1 MTLRIAVA
9 VVAGVLACANR
20 ADAQGPNQD
29 RPAPQADQPQGQGG
43 TRANGPRRAQ
53 ERARRLQDRAR
64 ERRAARRGAGVTAAV
79 SRVVR
84 LGRDG
89 SLDLTNVAGRVSV
102 TGGGGDDVR
111 IEATKRVWHERE
123 EEARALLEAVNVEV
137 SEGAG
142 RVGIRTDYPRQQSY
156 DAEVE
161 YVITVPQGTRV
172 SLRVASG
179 DIVVANL
186 RGELRAESV
195 AGSVTATAVGDIR
208 LARSVSGDVT
218 VDGATGT
225 ELVASTLNGAVTVRR
240 AKARTIDLRSVGGT
254 VRLSDSEADR
264 VSIQTLTG
272 PVEYAGR
279 IGRNS
284 RYDLQSRSGRIV
296 VAPTGDDG
304 FEVEAATINGELR
317 SDFPLTVREISPRG
331 GRRGGRAGTMQGTVG
346 DGGGLLTLRSF
357 SGTIAIV
364 RR

>member
-1 MTLRIAVA
+1 MNLRIAAA
-9 VVAGVLACANR
+9 VVAGVLAHATLV
-20 ADAQGPNQD
+20 DAQRQNQD
-29 RPAPQADQPQGQGG
+29 TSAERAGQRQGQEGA
-43 TRANGPRRAQ
+43 RANGPRRAQ

-64 ERRAARRGAGVTAAV
+64 ERQTARQGSNATAVV

-89 SLDLTNVAGRVSV
+89 SLDLNNVAGRVTVNGVS
-102 TGGGGDDVR
+102 GDDVR

-123 EEARALLEAVNVEV
+123 EEARRLLESLDVVV

-142 RVGIRTDYPRQQSY
+142 RVGIRTDYPRQQAY

-161 YVITVPQGTRV
+161 YLIAVPQGTRV
-172 SLRVASG
+172 TLRVASG
-179 DIVVANL
+179 DIAVSNV

-195 AGSVTATAVGDIR
+195 GGSVTATSVGDVR
-208 LARSVSGDVT
+208 LARSVSGDVS

-225 ELVASTLNGAVTVRR
+225 ELVASTLSGAVTVRR
-240 AKARTIDLRSVGGT
+240 AKARSIDLRSVGGAL
-254 VRLSDSEADR
+254 RLSESEAER
-264 VSIQTLTG
+264 VSMQTLTG
-272 PVEYAGR
+272 PVEYGGR

-284 RYDLQSRSGRIV
+284 RYDLQSRSGRLV

-304 FEVEAATINGELR
+304 FDVEAATMGGELR

-346 DGGGLLTLRSF
+346 DGGGLLTLRTF
-357 SGTIAIV
+357 SGAIAIV

>member
-1 MTLRIAVA
+1 MNLRIAAA
-9 VVAGVLACANR
+9 VVAGVLASPSL
-20 ADAQGPNQD
+20 ADAQGPNQGQ
-29 RPAPQADQPQGQGG
+29 PAERAEPAQGQNGA
-43 TRANGPRRAQ
+43 RANGPRRAQ

-64 ERRAARRGAGVTAAV
+64 ERRTARQGASATAVV

-89 SLDLTNVAGRVSV
+89 SLDLANVAGRVSV
-102 TGGGGDDVR
+102 NGVAGDDVR

-123 EEARALLEAVNVEV
+123 EEARALLESVNVVV

-142 RVGIRTDYPRQQSY
+142 RVGVRTEYPRQQAY
-156 DAEVE
+156 DAEVD
-161 YVITVPQGTRV
+161 YVVAVPQGTRV
-172 SLRVASG
+172 TLRVASG
-179 DIVVANL
+179 DIVVSNL
-186 RGELRAESV
+186 KGELRAESV
-195 AGSVTATAVGDIR
+195 GGSVTATSVGDVR

-225 ELVASTLNGAVTVRR
+225 ELVASTLSGAVTVRR
-240 AKARTIDLRSVGGT
+240 AKARTIDLRSVGGAL
-254 VRLSDSEADR
+254 RLSESEADR
-264 VSIQTLTG
+264 VSMQTLTG
-272 PVEYAGR
+272 PVEYGGR
-279 IGRNS
+279 IERNG

-304 FEVEAATINGELR
+304 FDVEAATMNGELR

-346 DGGGLLTLRSF
+346 GGGGLLTLRSF